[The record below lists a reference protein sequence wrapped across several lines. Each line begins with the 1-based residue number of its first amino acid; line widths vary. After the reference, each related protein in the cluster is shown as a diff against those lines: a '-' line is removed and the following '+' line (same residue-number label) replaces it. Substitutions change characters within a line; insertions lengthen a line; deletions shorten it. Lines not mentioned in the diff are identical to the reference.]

1 MSIPDSDTVLQK
13 VVFMPLLHR
22 LFPVPDPG
30 NGRCRDCAT
39 AVQGLGSLK
48 QGTNKVKTKC
58 ESDPNRL
65 FVFFVDFETKNSFQ
79 IGEECTV
86 SVRVIHGECT
96 NAVPRVYGEA
106 TAKVP
111 KSY

>member
-1 MSIPDSDTVLQK
+1 M
-13 VVFMPLLHR
+13 
-22 LFPVPDPG
+22 
-30 NGRCRDCAT
+30 
-39 AVQGLGSLK
+39 QGQESLK
-48 QGTNKVKTKC
+48 QGTNKVKTKY

-65 FVFFVDFETKNSFQ
+65 FVFFVEFDAKSSFQ
-79 IGEECTV
+79 SGQECAV

-96 NAVPRVYGEA
+96 HPVPRVYGEA

>member
-39 AVQGLGSLK
+39 AEQGKESLK
-48 QGTNKVKTKC
+48 QGTNKVKTRY
-58 ESDPNRL
+58 ESDANSL
-65 FVFFVDFETKNSFQ
+65 CIFAVDFE
-79 IGEECTV
+79 
-86 SVRVIHGECT
+86 
-96 NAVPRVYGEA
+96 
-106 TAKVP
+106 AK
-111 KSY
+111 